1 MADEN
6 NTTNQT
12 AQEPSTAEPHGAEGQ
27 GEEYWKGNSRKWEG
41 RAKEYYSKAKAYD
54 ELMAKQKEEEPALEA
69 LQKKVA
75 TLESE
80 AKTAREEAQHQ
91 TLLNKVSAE
100 TGVPA
105 TLIQGATEEEMSAYA
120 KNVLAFVETR
130 APKMPT
136 DKGGGAPTKPL
147 TNEEISKIKDPQ
159 ARLRARAAKIAAEM

>member
-6 NTTNQT
+6 NTTNQST
-12 AQEPSTAEPHGAEGQ
+12 TEPTTTEPHGAVAQ
-27 GEEYWKGNSRKWEG
+27 GEEQWRANSRKWEG
-41 RAKEYYSKAKAYD
+41 IAKANLEKAKAYD
-54 ELMAKQKEEEPALEA
+54 ELVAKQKEEEPALEA

-80 AKTAREEAQHQ
+80 AKTAREEAQRQ

-120 KNVLAFVETR
+120 KNVLAFVDSR
-130 APKMPT
+130 APKMPA
-136 DKGGGAPTKPL
+136 DKGGGASTKPL
-147 TNEEISKIKDPQ
+147 TSEEISKIKDPQ